1 MKKMSGLIVTGIM
14 ILSVLPGIGKAGWIR
29 TYSRLS
35 ESGYGF
41 WVEKTSDNGFIITG
55 SFLIKTDSLGDTL
68 WTRDFDKMG
77 RCVQKTSDGG
87 YVVVGEEYPYL
98 WLLKTDM
105 NGDTYWTRKYGERE
119 AIGYC
124 VRQASKGGYF
134 ISGGTVPPP
143 PAGRHVLWIL
153 RTDSLGDTL
162 WTRSYQDSGYYIGY
176 SLELTS
182 DGGCIATGRAKG
194 VPLIKV
200 DSLGTTTWMKTH
212 ILGNPEVVDAGYS
225 IQMTSDDG
233 YIISGIADEGGL
245 FTSGALFLLK
255 TDSLGDS
262 LWAKIY
268 DPTSVW
274 DAGASCHQTP
284 DGGYIIAGT
293 QDFSIQHTGKIW
305 LLKTDSDGE
314 MLWERTF
321 EGDPDARGDCLALCS
336 DGGYAVTGFMSVNG
350 SPDIVL
356 IKTDSLGF
364 VGVEESSS
372 IPPPPPLWNVA
383 SAVGSEI
390 VLKYKYLPQGFALTI
405 YDTSGRKV
413 DEIRP
418 VGPSGELHWGKGQV
432 PGVYIIRERQGS
444 RTKVVLV
451 R

>member
-1 MKKMSGLIVTGIM
+1 
-14 ILSVLPGIGKAGWIR
+14 
-29 TYSRLS
+29 
-35 ESGYGF
+35 
-41 WVEKTSDNGFIITG
+41 
-55 SFLIKTDSLGDTL
+55 
-68 WTRDFDKMG
+68 
-77 RCVQKTSDGG
+77 
-87 YVVVGEEYPYL
+87 
-98 WLLKTDM
+98 
-105 NGDTYWTRKYGERE
+105 
-119 AIGYC
+119 
-124 VRQASKGGYF
+124 
-134 ISGGTVPPP
+134 
-143 PAGRHVLWIL
+143 
-153 RTDSLGDTL
+153 
-162 WTRSYQDSGYYIGY
+162 
-176 SLELTS
+176 
-182 DGGCIATGRAKG
+182 
-194 VPLIKV
+194 
-200 DSLGTTTWMKTH
+200 
-212 ILGNPEVVDAGYS
+212 
-225 IQMTSDDG
+225 
-233 YIISGIADEGGL
+233 
-245 FTSGALFLLK
+245 K

-336 DGGYAVTGFMSVNG
+336 DGGFAVTGFMSVNG